1 MDKRSKI
8 ALFSIGAIILFM
20 IIAEIVKPKAL
31 SWRDSY
37 NSQDKIPLGC
47 YVLYNELETFSS
59 NAIITNTKDFYSSSK
74 SLDSTKKSTAIFI
87 NKNISFYG
95 EEADAIL
102 NYVSRG
108 NTALIST
115 SSFYGKIADT
125 LNIETENIYS
135 SLIKKETEQDFTNPR
150 LGDNKTTFKDVI
162 ENSYFTSIDTLK
174 TTVLGTVYNEDFDK
188 EEINFIKVEFG
199 ENNGAFFI
207 HTNPFAFTNYH
218 LLNNNE
224 NYAATVLSYLPKG
237 QIIWDDYYKSGRR
250 VIQSP
255 LRYILS
261 QSPLKWAFY
270 LSLITLIIFVLFKSK
285 RTQRIVPVIEPLKN
299 TTVEFTKTIGGLY
312 FQNNE
317 YTNIIDKKI
326 TFFLENIRTQYY
338 LNTTNLN
345 SDFIEKLTLKSDKS
359 PTEVKALIDLIKYC
373 KQKIVHTENDLIVLN
388 TKFEEFLNNED

>member
-8 ALFSIGAIILFM
+8 ALYSIGAVILLM
-20 IIAEIVKPKAL
+20 IIGEIAKPKAL

-47 YVLYNELETFSS
+47 YVLFNELETFTDKD
-59 NAIITNTKDFYSSSK
+59 IITNTKDFYSSSK
-74 SLDSTKKSTAIFI
+74 DIDSTKKSTAIFI

-95 EEADAIL
+95 EEADALL
-102 NYVSRG
+102 NYVNQG

-115 SSFYGKIADT
+115 TSFYGKIADT
-125 LNIETENIYS
+125 LNIETTNTQTS
-135 SLIKKETEQDFTNPR
+135 FIKKEAEQEFTSPS
-150 LGDNKTTFKDVI
+150 LADNKTIFKDVV
-162 ENSYFTSIDTLK
+162 ENSYFVSIDTLN
-174 TTVLGTVYNEDFDK
+174 TTVLGTIYNDEL
-188 EEINFIKVEFG
+188 EEKVNFIKVKFG
-199 ENNGAFFI
+199 ENNGAFLI

-224 NYAATVLSYLPKG
+224 DYAATVLSYLPKD

-261 QSPLKWAFY
+261 QPSLKWAFY
-270 LSLITLIIFVLFKSK
+270 LAITTLIVFVLFKSK
-285 RTQRIVPVIEPLKN
+285 RTQRIVPVIEPLEN

-312 FQNNE
+312 FQNKE

-326 TFFLENIRTQYY
+326 TFFLETIRTQYY

-345 SDFIEKLTLKSDKS
+345 SDFIEKLALKSATSLAD
-359 PTEVKALIDLIKYC
+359 VKALIDLIKYC
-373 KQKIVHTENDLIVLN
+373 KQKQVHTENDLIVLN
-388 TKFEEFLNNED
+388 TKLEEFLNNEN

>member
-8 ALFSIGAIILFM
+8 ALYSIGAIILFM
-20 IIAEIVKPKAL
+20 IIAEIVKPKAI

-47 YVLYNELETFSS
+47 YVLFNELETFTDKD
-59 NAIITNTKDFYSSSK
+59 IITNTKDFYSSSK
-74 SLDSTKKSTAIFI
+74 DLDSTKKSTTVFI

-102 NYVSRG
+102 NYVNHG
-108 NTALIST
+108 NTVFIST

-125 LNIETENIYS
+125 LNIETQKVHSNIR
-135 SLIKKETEQDFTNPR
+135 KKETEQEFTNPT
-150 LGDNKTTFKDVI
+150 LKENKTVFKDVI
-162 ENSYFTSIDTLK
+162 ENSYFTSVDTLN
-174 TTVLGTVYNEDFDK
+174 TTVLGTVYNEDFDTK
-188 EEINFIKVEFG
+188 EINFIKVGFG
-199 ENNGAFFI
+199 EHDGAFLI

-218 LLNNNE
+218 LLNTNE
-224 NYAATVLSYLPKG
+224 NYAATVLSYLPK
-237 QIIWDDYYKSGRR
+237 QQVIWDDYYKSGRR
-250 VIQSP
+250 VIESP

-261 QSPLKWAFY
+261 QPALKWSFY
-270 LSLITLIIFVLFKSK
+270 LALTTLFIFVLFKSK

-345 SDFIEKLTLKSDKS
+345 SDFIEKLALKSAKS
-359 PTEVKALIDLIKYC
+359 LADVKALIDLIKYC
-373 KQKIVHTENDLIVLN
+373 KQKTDHTENDLIVLN

>member
-8 ALFSIGAIILFM
+8 ALYSIAAIILFM
-20 IIAEIVKPKAL
+20 IIAEIVKPKAI

-47 YVLYNELETFSS
+47 YVLFNELETFS
-59 NAIITNTKDFYSSSK
+59 NKDIITTTKDFYSGSK
-74 SLDSTKKSTAIFI
+74 TIDSTEQSATIFI
-87 NKNISFYG
+87 NTNISFYG

-102 NYVSRG
+102 NYVNRG
-108 NTALIST
+108 NTVLIST

-125 LNIETENIYS
+125 LNIETEKIHS
-135 SLIKKETEQDFTNPR
+135 DLLKKETDQDFYNPS
-150 LGDNKTTFKDVI
+150 LKANKTTFKEVV

-174 TTVLGTVYNEDFDK
+174 TTVLGTVYNKDFDK
-188 EEINFIKVEFG
+188 EEANFIKVEFG
-199 ENNGAFFI
+199 DNNGVFLI

-224 NYAATVLSYLPKG
+224 NYAATVLSYLPKE

-250 VIQSP
+250 VIESP

-261 QSPLKWAFY
+261 QPALKWAFY
-270 LSLITLIIFVLFKSK
+270 LALITLIIFVLFKSK

-345 SDFIEKLTLKSDKS
+345 SEFIEKLVLKSAKS

-373 KQKIVHTENDLIVLN
+373 KQKSTHTENDLIVLN